1 MLDSLY
7 VLRKSSISR
16 NRFLYEVVNVE
27 SGSVVANRTSS
38 RHYVAC
44 TVNGE
49 HFFSRRDLV
58 GRGVHGRLLHDM
70 KYQASY
76 NRSVY
81 MKERKA
87 LSVALLR
94 SEQLECYH
102 KSEADR
108 MEYREDCRR
117 ILNERYPLDEDAISR
132 IVSEKQMYG
141 RAGLL
146 GLEVVYLN

>member
-1 MLDSLY
+1 MLESLY

-27 SGSVVANRTSS
+27 SGSVVARRTSS

-58 GRGVHGRLLHDM
+58 GRGTHGRLLRDM
-70 KYQASY
+70 EYRVAY

-87 LSVALLR
+87 LHTALLR
-94 SEQLECYH
+94 SAQLECCYL
-102 KSEADR
+102 SEVDQR
-108 MEYREDCRR
+108 EYKEDCSR
-117 ILNERYPLDEDAISR
+117 ILNERYPLDEDVISLT
-132 IVSEKQMYG
+132 VSEMQMSG